1 MEKMSRAERA
11 RQFMPFSPLR
21 GYDELLLS
29 KTREPTPKRELSEY
43 DAARLSKKMA
53 AVEKGSLVRVTY
65 YDRDAYVTM
74 EGLVSEVDLTLRRL
88 RVIKTVIDLDD
99 ISDITKLPDSK

>member
-43 DAARLSKKMA
+43 DAKKQKGGIARAALLS
-53 AVEKGSLVRVTY
+53 LRVTFISALPIAGIFMTY
-65 YDRDAYVTM
+65 PEEIAKLLYTHT
-74 EGLVSEVDLTLRRL
+74 ELPLSTLLQTNR
-88 RVIKTVIDLDD
+88 
-99 ISDITKLPDSK
+99 